1 MNLPSLNAK
10 QLIRILLKKGF
21 VQARQSGSHTIF
33 KHPDGRRTTVPFH
46 SSKDIGTGLL
56 RQIMKDAGITPGD
69 VVKLK

>member
-21 VQARQSGSHTIF
+21 IQARQSGSHIIF

-46 SSKDIGTGLL
+46 SSKDIGAGLL
-56 RQIMKDAGITPGD
+56 RQIMKDSGVTPED
-69 VVKLK
+69 IMKFK